1 MIETLSYID
10 WFSLTIIFIFA
21 VMGFFNGF
29 IKEVFSAAAWILS
42 LSLAWLY
49 GPIFFPYF
57 EVYVD
62 ASTWVNIFS
71 FIALFLVCFIILK
84 FTGVAFSRLI
94 SVIGLKM
101 LEILTSVFVF
111 NLNFFDKY
119 QWWLDSYS
127 RIYSIKF
134 YELSQPIFEEWLEN
148 SEVIL
153 DKDNPEIKV

>member
-1 MIETLSYID
+1 M
-10 WFSLTIIFIFA
+10 
-21 VMGFFNGF
+21 
-29 IKEVFSAAAWILS
+29 
-42 LSLAWLY
+42 
-49 GPIFFPYF
+49 
-57 EVYVD
+57 
-62 ASTWVNIFS
+62 
-71 FIALFLVCFIILK
+71 CFIILK
-84 FTGVAFSRLI
+84 FTGVIFSRLI
-94 SVIGLKM
+94 SVIGLKFVDR
-101 LEILTSVFVF
+101 LFGTFFGSLKILAILTSVFVF